1 MINEAQVFLA
11 GYVAR
16 EPRFRFTT
24 RGISSVSLRVA
35 CTPRWVDR
43 ETGEWTDGE
52 TSFVTVLCWRT
63 LADNVAKCLHKGE
76 PVLVKGRLHVRPYE
90 KDGAPRLAV
99 EIEATSVGHD
109 LARGVASF
117 QRPRRP
123 AAENAAPGTGTPEN
137 GTPKSGTDPA
147 LAALDPADLVAAG
160 LDGRLDGAGWRRSGW
175 RRSWMGPVSPQG
187 CPRRSEGH
195 AGPDPRNCLPGRPL
209 GPTLLPSVIVR
220 PLLEYGM

>member
-123 AAENAAPGTGTPEN
+123 AAENAAPGNGTPEN

-160 LDGRLDGAGWRRSGW
+160 LDGAGLDGAGRGW
-175 RRSWMGPVSPQG
+175 RRRGW
-187 CPRRSEGH
+187 
-195 AGPDPRNCLPGRPL
+195 GR
-209 GPTLLPSVIVR
+209 
-220 PLLEYGM
+220 